1 MPDSRTY
8 YVISDDNC
16 KFESMTKEQILAA
29 ITQAVETHEITDVDT
44 GFVTTLQERNR
55 SNGLKFWVGSTA
67 QYNAITTKEEN
78 CFYILMDD
86 TELED
91 LETSIS
97 NLQNSLSTLGT
108 NVNELTQEVDT
119 EFDKKGFEIFTG
131 EIRYGTDHSV
141 TVSTG
146 DYKIS
151 DFNVVSVNGV
161 ICSVTPDEQ
170 TPSTVY
176 IRGTGTGQ
184 NSDMEAVENYNINI
198 TCSISQDVT
207 TLTNFSAVV
216 LISIDGIENVYGLSI
231 HKIIGIA

>member
-16 KFESMTKEQILAA
+16 KFESMTKEQILSA
-29 ITQAVETHEITDVDT
+29 ITQAIETHAIADVDT

-78 CFYILMDD
+78 CFYILTDD

-97 NLQNSLSTLGT
+97 NLQDSLSTLGT
-108 NVNELTQEVDT
+108 RVST

-131 EIRYGTDHSV
+131 EIRYGTDYSV

-176 IRGTGTGQ
+176 ICGTGTGQ